1 MLLSYTIY
9 IKSNESEMLDMNV
22 IEFNVLSDYDVE
34 NETSTYKNEIQ
45 KIVDVVNT
53 NSPVT
58 LKVNEDILTLS
69 KKDDLLSIAYSDDD
83 VYTGDRLFMCH
94 FIFSLLN
101 SDYGLDDEEFNL

>member
-1 MLLSYTIY
+1 MF
-9 IKSNESEMLDMNV
+9 MNV

-34 NETSTYKNEIQ
+34 NETSVYKNEIQ

-58 LKVNEDILTLS
+58 LKINEDILLLS
-69 KKDDLLSIAYSDDD
+69 KEDDLLSIAYDSED
-83 VYTGDRLFMCH
+83 VYTGDKLFMCH

-101 SDYGLDDEEFNL
+101 SEFGLDDEEFNL

>member
-34 NETSTYKNEIQ
+34 NETSVYKNEIQ

-69 KKDDLLSIAYSDDD
+69 KKDDLLSIAYSCKF
-83 VYTGDRLFMCH
+83 YSCLLCLQGRL
-94 FIFSLLN
+94 LQ
-101 SDYGLDDEEFNL
+101 